1 MVGSS
6 DRIDG
11 WWSKKLLP
19 PAIQKR
25 ARVLVI
31 MKQYPILRERNG
43 ASPASEASTPS
54 FALDTAVVVIDRMTT
69 FRFSCTLMQSC
80 GAPPGLNV
88 LKSTRPHRLR
98 GGLSTTPTGQK
109 QAAWGG
115 RAYGARG
122 LVIRDHVKAV
132 CG

>member
-54 FALDTAVVVIDRMTT
+54 FALDTAVVVIDRVTQGSKMEKSVVCNKRAKTPGGPPE
-69 FRFSCTLMQSC
+69 RPQS
-80 GAPPGLNV
+80 A
-88 LKSTRPHRLR
+88 
-98 GGLSTTPTGQK
+98 LSIQPI
-109 QAAWGG
+109 
-115 RAYGARG
+115 RN
-122 LVIRDHVKAV
+122 LVKPMRR
-132 CG
+132 